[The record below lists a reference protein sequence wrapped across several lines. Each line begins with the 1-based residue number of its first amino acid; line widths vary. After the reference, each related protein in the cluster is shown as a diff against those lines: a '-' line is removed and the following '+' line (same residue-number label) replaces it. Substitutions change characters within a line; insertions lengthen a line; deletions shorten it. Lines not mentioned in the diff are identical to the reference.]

1 MFWHIKLPC
10 CFFGEQIECLYISLC
25 SYLVYI
31 NTHVTLLRQTKTK
44 RPVGTGTVKAVVNV
58 FGARQFHPLLQR
70 SMVESFYVQFYSEY
84 DCIRLLSC
92 ADMLP

>member
-1 MFWHIKLPC
+1 MFVDTNHCVHILCNSHSCVTFLP
-10 CFFGEQIECLYISLC
+10 
-25 SYLVYI
+25 
-31 NTHVTLLRQTKTK
+31 QTKKTK